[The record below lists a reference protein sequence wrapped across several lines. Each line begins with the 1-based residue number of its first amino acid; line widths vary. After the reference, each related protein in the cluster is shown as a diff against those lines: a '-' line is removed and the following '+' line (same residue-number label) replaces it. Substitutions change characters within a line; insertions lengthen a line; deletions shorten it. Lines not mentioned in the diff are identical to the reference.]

1 MNDTKIKVE
10 FDGTFEDIIKLY
22 SEEEALNEFD
32 SKEEWLKD
40 SFRAIEELWGLY
52 DFSEVISDISFI
64 DASTGK
70 EYKRSD
76 YYENN

>member
-10 FDGTFEDIIKLY
+10 FNGVFEDIIKLY

-40 SFRAIEELWGLY
+40 SFHAIEELWGLC
-52 DFSEVISDISFI
+52 DFSEVISDMSFI
-64 DASTGK
+64 DANTGK

-76 YYENN
+76 YNEDN

>member
-1 MNDTKIKVE
+1 MEATKIKVE
-10 FDGTFEDIIKLY
+10 FDGTFEDIINLY
-22 SEEEALNEFD
+22 SEEEALDEFD
-32 SKEEWLKD
+32 SYEEWLD
-40 SFRAIEELWGLY
+40 DTFCAIEDLCGLY
-52 DFSEVISDISFI
+52 DFYEVISDISFI